1 MTERLWVD
9 VMAERVAVLGTP
21 RIFGKEMQ
29 LTGDSVP
36 YATRWGLEFCGIG
49 LEIRHR
55 GNNDTHGPWEATLRI
70 PYKPEK
76 LVATRQEAEVFLET
90 QLRKLRNALVEEIP
104 QP

>member
-29 LTGDSVP
+29 LTGDSAP
-36 YATRWGLEFCGIG
+36 SATRWRLEFCGIG

-55 GNNDTHGPWEATLRI
+55 GNDDTHGPWEATLRI
-70 PYKPEK
+70 PYEPSK
-76 LVATRQEAEVFLET
+76 LVKNREEAEAFLEAE
-90 QLRKLRNALVEEIP
+90 LRKLRDALQKNIP
-104 QP
+104 

>member
-1 MTERLWVD
+1 
-9 VMAERVAVLGTP
+9 MAERVAKLGTP

-36 YATRWGLEFCGIG
+36 QATRWGLEFCGIG
-49 LEIRHR
+49 LEIRHL
-55 GNNDTHGPWEATLRI
+55 GNSDKYLWEATLRI

-76 LVATRQEAEVFLET
+76 RAATRQEAEAFLET
-90 QLRKLRNALVEEIP
+90 QLRKLRDALVQEIP